1 MENEPDNNE
10 EIETI
15 NTSSSINDNSGAESI
30 SSGQALKE
38 RVLKLVKK
46 EDWWVIIHKR
56 CHFKNYERLKRTFC
70 IVKSIFCSNFMC
82 F

>member
-38 RVLKLVKK
+38 RVLKLVTNKTAGSLIMNHYN
-46 EDWWVIIHKR
+46 ESLYINAVT
-56 CHFKNYERLKRTFC
+56 LKITRD
-70 IVKSIFCSNFMC
+70 
-82 F
+82 

>member
-15 NTSSSINDNSGAESI
+15 NTSCSANDNSGVDSI

-38 RVLKLVKK
+38 RVPKLVKF
-46 EDWWVIIHKR
+46 EKR
-56 CHFKNYERLKRTFC
+56 GK
-70 IVKSIFCSNFMC
+70 
-82 F
+82 

>member
-15 NTSSSINDNSGAESI
+15 NTSSSANDNSGVDSI

-38 RVLKLVKK
+38 RVLKLVKI
-46 EDWWVIIHKR
+46 EKR
-56 CHFKNYERLKRTFC
+56 GKSVYYIKHTHLKITRDYKAL
-70 IVKSIFCSNFMC
+70 IAL
-82 F
+82 